1 MTKVSNELSSR
12 LANMGLLCAVL
23 VVFQHVG
30 HDLPRESLGWWV
42 QNVLG
47 GGISR
52 IAVPFFFLASG
63 FFLAGHFNERGWW
76 LREIFKRCRTLLVP
90 LLFWSVFGMLWG
102 ALWTALANH
111 LAGRPM
117 GDSIPLFHGE
127 WIPGVGI
134 LWFIR
139 TLFCLVVVSPL
150 LLWVI
155 RRFGCLAVV
164 GLFAIYWLGNSF
176 VVPQC
181 DANLGDFLFYGVSF
195 EGIAYFSLG
204 LFLRE
209 NYQVRQLQKP
219 VLPPS
224 RRQML
229 VSGSSVTTPAAE
241 TAAVREEVLQLPHV
255 MDLKDSSVNRFSPAV
270 ICGLAAVAMFA
281 LYFSICCHF
290 RGGA

>member
-1 MTKVSNELSSR
+1 MMSEISSTTSSR
-12 LANMGLLCAVL
+12 LANMGLWCAVL

-90 LLFWSVFGMLWG
+90 LLFWSVFGMLWS
-102 ALWTALANH
+102 AFWTALANH
-111 LAGRPM
+111 LAGRPI

-164 GLFAIYWLGNSF
+164 GFFAIYWLGNSF

-195 EGIAYFSLG
+195 EGIAYFALG

-209 NYQVRQLQKP
+209 N
-219 VLPPS
+219 S
-224 RRQML
+224 R
-229 VSGSSVTTPAAE
+229 
-241 TAAVREEVLQLPHV
+241 V
-255 MDLKDSSVNRFSPAV
+255 MDLKDSSTSHFSPAV
-270 ICGLAAVAMFA
+270 ICGLAAVAMIA
-281 LYFSICCHF
+281 LHFSICCNF
-290 RGGA
+290 RGGGA